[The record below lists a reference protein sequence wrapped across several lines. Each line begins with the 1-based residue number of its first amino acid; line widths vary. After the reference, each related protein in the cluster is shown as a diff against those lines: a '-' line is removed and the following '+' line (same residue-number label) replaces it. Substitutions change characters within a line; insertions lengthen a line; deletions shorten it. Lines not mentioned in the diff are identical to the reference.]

1 MTANFSSATLDGLD
15 RFEYGDVIFRTMPP
29 GATGDPRIWAETLFS
44 TEATPWVVR
53 IALAIRQLVVPLLGI
68 APRAPRNVF
77 EVDRVVGDEAV
88 ISFDDRHLDFRC
100 AVGVDAEHRLVRVTT
115 VVRLHGWRGRVY
127 FTPVS
132 LAHPFVV
139 SAMLAR
145 TRRILGGS
153 R

>member
-1 MTANFSSATLDGLD
+1 MTEGFWSAALDGLD
-15 RFEYGDVIFRTMPP
+15 RFEYGDVIFRTKPA
-29 GATGDPRIWAETLFS
+29 GSTDDPRVWAETLFS
-44 TEATPWVVR
+44 VEATPWIVR
-53 IALAIRQLVVPLLGI
+53 LALAVRQAVVPLVGI
-68 APRAPRNVF
+68 APRAPKNVF

-100 AVGVDAEHRLVRVTT
+100 AVGVDPQRRMVRVTT

-127 FTPVS
+127 FAPVL

-145 TRRILGGS
+145 ARRILQ
-153 R
+153 RR